1 MVLCSHILSSWN
13 IAWSSWSFENS
24 SSLLIS
30 TFLGFK
36 FRHVVLLIKQ
46 FAHDLLMIWEF
57 QLFERVNI
65 NLNYPGFKLP
75 RGVFLAKLA
84 LPPDMNMVPYVTTWR
99 HQTMELGR
107 LMTRA
112 WMQARLRSSKRNVD
126 YRSSFAKKGTITTEK
141 RANSTSASAGRRFY
155 NLLALKT
162 QSAS

>member
-1 MVLCSHILSSWN
+1 MLKTMLKVMVLCSHILSSWN
-13 IAWSSWSFENS
+13 IASNSWSFENS
-24 SSLLIS
+24 SN
-30 TFLGFK
+30 
-36 FRHVVLLIKQ
+36 LLIKQ
-46 FAHDLLMIWEF
+46 FAHLLMIWKF
-57 QLFERVNI
+57 QLFERVYI
-65 NLNYPGFKLP
+65 YIYIDPNYPGLKLP
-75 RGVFLAKLA
+75 KGVFFAKLA

-112 WMQARLRSSKRNVD
+112 WIQARLRSSKCNVD
-126 YRSSFAKKGTITTEK
+126 YRSSFAMKGTMTTVK